1 MDVTE
6 LPSVEWSNEELP
18 VVALEELIVKAALVL
33 VVYLYESYLVQPA
46 MKVFLVRVISRQLE
60 CVLARTSKN
69 LML

>member
-33 VVYLYESYLVQPA
+33 VVYL
-46 MKVFLVRVISRQLE
+46 
-60 CVLARTSKN
+60 
-69 LML
+69 